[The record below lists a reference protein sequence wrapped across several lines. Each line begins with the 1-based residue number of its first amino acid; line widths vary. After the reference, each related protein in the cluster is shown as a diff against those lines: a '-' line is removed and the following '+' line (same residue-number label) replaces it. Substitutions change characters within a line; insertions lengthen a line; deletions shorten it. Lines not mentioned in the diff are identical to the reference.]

1 MNTLFEYTDRLKK
14 PYECFIFDTALY
26 GLPVHPHWH
35 YFMEIIYMIE
45 GTAIMNCDEESHVA
59 TPGDLI
65 LFLPYQVHSIYS
77 VSNQTVRYYVCKF
90 DLGTLRS
97 ESGMHFQALFQN
109 ARGKI

>member
-14 PYECFIFDTALY
+14 PYECFIYDTALY
-26 GLPVHPHWH
+26 ELPVHPHWH

-77 VSNQTVRYYVCKF
+77 VSNQTVRYYV
-90 DLGTLRS
+90 
-97 ESGMHFQALFQN
+97 
-109 ARGKI
+109 